1 MFENPAGK
9 AMFLE
14 NLPHRLEVKLCGHVT
29 NRAIL
34 LVKIFCG
41 IRTFIIALD
50 QVPEHLPMAH
60 QMIAQIHGHESG
72 ELHEARIDLSAR
84 AGIRSEEHTSELES
98 LMRISSAV
106 FCSKQK

>member
-1 MFENPAGK
+1 
-9 AMFLE
+9 MFLE
-14 NLPHRLEVKLCGHVT
+14 NLPHRLEVKLCGHVK

-72 ELHEARIDLSAR
+72 ELHEDRIAPSAR
-84 AGIRSEEHTSELES
+84 AGLSDEELRAGKECVMTSTN
-98 LMRISSAV
+98 RGSA
-106 FCSKQK
+106 SH

>member
-60 QMIAQIHGHESG
+60 QMIAQINGHESG

-84 AGIRSEEHTSELES
+84 RSEEQTSDLQS
-98 LMRISSAV
+98 LMRLSYAV
-106 FCSKQK
+106 FCLKKKNT